1 MQQGVHCVEVIQ
13 QVKTAVRLTVM
24 AMLACLGSITVA
36 QMVIAR
42 KGNTVGGI
50 KLCHRGITAHIL
62 AHAVAKLQYRA
73 HGLAGHGV
81 QHSGGGMAAVRGREG
96 NGFAV
101 EFGHGHSSP
110 LIFFQYCAKACSF
123 LLSPG

>member
-1 MQQGVHCVEVIQ
+1 MEQAVHCVQVVQ
-13 QVKTAVRLTVM
+13 QMQAAVRLTVM
-24 AMLACLGSITVA
+24 AMLPCLGGIAVA
-36 QMVIAR
+36 QMVIAH

-62 AHAVAKLQYRA
+62 THAVAKLQYRT
-73 HGLAGHGV
+73 HRLAGHGV

>member
-1 MQQGVHCVEVIQ
+1 MQQCVHCVEVIQ

-24 AMLACLGSITVA
+24 AMFPCLGGIAVA

-62 AHAVAKLQYRA
+62 AHAVAKLDDCPHR
-73 HGLAGHGV
+73 LAGHGV
-81 QHSGGGMAAVRGREG
+81 QHSGGSMAAVRGREG

-101 EFGHGHSSP
+101 EFGHGHRSP

>member
-1 MQQGVHCVEVIQ
+1 MQQCVHCVEVIQ

-24 AMLACLGSITVA
+24 AMLTCLGGIAVA

-50 KLCHRGITAHIL
+50 KLGHGRVAAHIL
-62 AHAVAKLQYRA
+62 AHTVAQLQNCTHR
-73 HGLAGHGV
+73 LAGHGV

-101 EFGHGHSSP
+101 EFGHGHSPP

>member
-1 MQQGVHCVEVIQ
+1 MQQCVHCVEVIQ

-24 AMLACLGSITVA
+24 AMLTGLGGIAVA

-50 KLCHRGITAHIL
+50 KFCHRGITAHIL
-62 AHAVAKLQYRA
+62 THAVAKLQHRA